1 MRVVANV
8 PRAHFTG
15 GVELSVFYTLRG
27 LSERGH
33 EVHLLYGEGGD
44 LVARYKDFC
53 KSVTHIEPWDF
64 FFPAGRLA
72 GLREHARVLPAAAK
86 AARRRPDVYYMN
98 RSFAA
103 VWALDAAMVA
113 PAPVVCHWRGPMT
126 PPARYLPRLAKRV
139 SRFLANSDFTRQGW
153 LKVGIDP
160 AKTAVVYPGIDPD
173 KHPFGGQPER
183 EAARQL
189 LGVDQDAFVTVY
201 VGRLDPE
208 KGVEVLFDAWG
219 RLGAGPGEAE
229 LLVVGEVVTTA
240 EREAVLARLQAMA
253 PKGSVRFLGTPPD
266 TVPALHA
273 ADVAVVPSV
282 YEEPFGRT
290 VIEGLATG
298 RPVIAS
304 RTGGIP
310 EILAG
315 PLDRFLF
322 EKGDAQALA
331 DQLRAAMGW
340 QQREPELAPLCRAR
354 VTDNFT
360 LKRMVDGVETN
371 LVRAV
376 G

>member
-126 PPARYLPRLAKRV
+126 PPARYLPRLANRV

-183 EAARQL
+183 EAARRIEQL
-189 LGVDQDAFVTVY
+189 GFGCSKVLFQRDQELDALGRGHDPPAAPVRGIGSSLDQAFPLGV
-201 VGRLDPE
+201 
-208 KGVEVLFDAWG
+208 VE
-219 RLGAGPGEAE
+219 
-229 LLVVGEVVTTA
+229 
-240 EREAVLARLQAMA
+240 
-253 PKGSVRFLGTPPD
+253 
-266 TVPALHA
+266 
-273 ADVAVVPSV
+273 
-282 YEEPFGRT
+282 
-290 VIEGLATG
+290 
-298 RPVIAS
+298 
-304 RTGGIP
+304 
-310 EILAG
+310 
-315 PLDRFLF
+315 
-322 EKGDAQALA
+322 
-331 DQLRAAMGW
+331 
-340 QQREPELAPLCRAR
+340 
-354 VTDNFT
+354 
-360 LKRMVDGVETN
+360 
-371 LVRAV
+371 
-376 G
+376 